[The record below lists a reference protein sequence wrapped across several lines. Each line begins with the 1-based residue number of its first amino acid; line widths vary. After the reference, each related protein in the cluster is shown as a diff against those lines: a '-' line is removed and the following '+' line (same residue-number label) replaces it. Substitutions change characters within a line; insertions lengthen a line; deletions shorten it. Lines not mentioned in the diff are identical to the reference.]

1 MILAA
6 REAGD
11 LANQGKNLSHVDG
24 DDMTSLDRLGISRDL
39 AAYAVQVAKIPEE
52 IWAAGLC

>member
-11 LANQGKNLSHVDG
+11 LAKQEDGRPEKASTPTTLSD
-24 DDMTSLDRLGISRDL
+24 LGISRDL
-39 AAYAVQVAKIPEE
+39 AAYSVQVAKIPDE
-52 IWAAGLC
+52 IWPAGLC